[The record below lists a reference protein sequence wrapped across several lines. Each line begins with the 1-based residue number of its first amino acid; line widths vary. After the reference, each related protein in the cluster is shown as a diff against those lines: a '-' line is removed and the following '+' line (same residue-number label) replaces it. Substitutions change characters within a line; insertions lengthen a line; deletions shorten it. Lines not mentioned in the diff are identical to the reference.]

1 LPDRYHPSR
10 RSSEVANGQTLGQQ
24 QTSVFRFVNPLI
36 MLGYLRKSAHNK
48 LLLLGLRV
56 FALGQNLFHGLDIRQ
71 S

>member
-1 LPDRYHPSR
+1 MAK
-10 RSSEVANGQTLGQQ
+10 RSGNNK
-24 QTSVFRFVNPLI
+24 TSVFRFVNPLI

-56 FALGQNLFHGLDIRQ
+56 FALGQNLFHGLNIRQ